1 MKKTH
6 TIRAAVLLFLGI
18 TICLVLYRPVPAHS
32 ASAREID
39 IRVDA
44 ALKKFYQKVSG
55 GKEFLKHASGVLV
68 FPKVIKAGIGIG
80 GEYGEGALRI
90 NGKTLI
96 ITTRPAP
103 PSDFS

>member
-1 MKKTH
+1 MKTTNK
-6 TIRAAVLLFLGI
+6 IRAAVILSLGM
-18 TICLVLYRPVPAHS
+18 TICLVLCRSVPAHS

-44 ALKKFYQKVSG
+44 ALEKFYQKVSG

-68 FPKVIKAGIGIG
+68 FPNVIKAGIGIG

-90 NGKTLI
+90 NGK
-96 ITTRPAP
+96 
-103 PSDFS
+103 SDH